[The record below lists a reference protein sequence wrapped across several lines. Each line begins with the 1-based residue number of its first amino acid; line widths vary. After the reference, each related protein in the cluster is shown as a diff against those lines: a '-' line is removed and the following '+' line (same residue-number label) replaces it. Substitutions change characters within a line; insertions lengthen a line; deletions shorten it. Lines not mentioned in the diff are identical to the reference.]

1 MVDLEVER
9 VGELLAVG
17 AAGLDEEAVLD
28 VALEYEGVRL
38 HWMTNFAIWQMK
50 TKHKKLHIFLHF
62 VKGNFMFIYL
72 LYSIRNISFVP
83 FRIKLGTLALGK
95 CSW

>member
-38 HWMTNFAIWQMK
+38 HWMTNFAIWQLK
-50 TKHKKLHIFLHF
+50 TKHKQLHIFLHF
-62 VKGNFMFIYL
+62 VKGNFMYIYVFTL
-72 LYSIRNISFVP
+72 LKWVVTYFFNQSRTF
-83 FRIKLGTLALGK
+83 
-95 CSW
+95 

>member
-38 HWMTNFAIWQMK
+38 HWMTNLAIWQLK
-50 TKHKKLHIFLHF
+50 TKHKQLNIFFHF
-62 VKGNFMFIYL
+62 VKGNFMYIYL
-72 LYSIRNISFVP
+72 LKWVVTYFFNQSRTF
-83 FRIKLGTLALGK
+83 
-95 CSW
+95 

>member
-50 TKHKKLHIFLHF
+50 TKHKQLHIFLHF

-72 LYSIRNISFVP
+72 QSYFFNQRYQAELYEIPAYR
-83 FRIKLGTLALGK
+83 
-95 CSW
+95 